1 MYSLTPL
8 FEVHLESLVMLFS
21 HTKISHIEEDNPIE
35 KPKVPIIP
43 VFFEGSH

>member
-1 MYSLTPL
+1 MYSLTPP

-21 HTKISHIEEDNPIE
+21 HEEDNPIE